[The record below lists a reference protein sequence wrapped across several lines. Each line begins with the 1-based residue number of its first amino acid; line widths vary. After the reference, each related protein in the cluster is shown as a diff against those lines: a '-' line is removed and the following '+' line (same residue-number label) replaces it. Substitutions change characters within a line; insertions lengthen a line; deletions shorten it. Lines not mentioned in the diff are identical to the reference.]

1 MEREFEFSFSQFSAL
16 RKLAHDYSGIHITDD
31 KFEMFYARLAKR
43 IRLLQ
48 IGTFAAYIKTIK
60 RDKQEFSEFINAITT
75 NITAFEREPH
85 HFEYLKECIEASSKT
100 TFNIWSA
107 GCSTGQEP
115 YSILINILPLCRKL
129 RKTVNVLATDLDT
142 DVLGVAQKGIYN
154 LDQVKHYPLPVKKQF
169 FLKGI
174 GNQQGLCQVKAELR
188 DCIEFKQ
195 LNLFYPWQLATTFD
209 FIFCRNV
216 LIYFE
221 TAKKLEVIH
230 RFSANLAK
238 GGRLFLGH
246 SELIP
251 RENEDWENIGTNIYQ
266 RAGVL
271 A

>member
-43 IRLLQ
+43 IRHLKV
-48 IGTFAAYIKTIK
+48 GTFAAYIKTVK
-60 RDKQEFSEFINAITT
+60 HDKQEFSEFINAITT

-85 HFEYLKECIEASSKT
+85 HFEHLKECIQESTKSV
-100 TFNIWSA
+100 FNIWSA

-115 YSILINILPLCRKL
+115 YSILINVLPMCRKL
-129 RKTVNVLATDLDT
+129 RKSVNVLATDLDT
-142 DVLGVAQKGIYN
+142 DVLSVAQQGVYS
-154 LDQVKHYPLPVKKQF
+154 LDQVKHYPLPIKKQF
-169 FLKGI
+169 FFKGI
-174 GNQQGLCQVKAELR
+174 GSQEGMCQVKPELR
-188 DCIEFKQ
+188 DSIEFKQ
-195 LNLFYPWQLATTFD
+195 LNLFYPWQLTTKFD

-230 RFSANLAK
+230 RFSANLASH
-238 GGRLFLGH
+238 GRLFLGH

-251 RENEDWENIGTNIYQ
+251 REDDDWQNIGTNIYQ
-266 RAGVL
+266 RAE
-271 A
+271 ATA